1 MKTWISY
8 LAATAFGLAATFV
21 FGESSFFQQATYTIT
36 AVLVQLGGFILIPF
50 VFFSFAAGVASLRK
64 DKKGC
69 KFVRTTVFWS
79 VFSTVLLALTAAVVF
94 RFLPIAFPSS
104 SSAGSDASGLSM
116 VGLQSFSTF
125 LGHLTIVNPFY
136 TLVKA
141 ESFLLPIIII
151 ALLFGWFL
159 KPNIEIIRPAYVVMN
174 SFSETFFRLAKA
186 WAQWGA
192 IFLFFISS
200 YWITTIA
207 QEGTIFVI
215 LDYLMILGIVVAGA
229 LFVVLPLL
237 LGIFSLFRV
246 NPYRILYRM
255 LGPALAGLFTGSIF
269 YTTPSTMSLTRQGL
283 SVQKRV
289 SGTAV
294 PLYTIIGRGGSALIS
309 TLSTLTLIYAATGSV
324 PEDMVLL
331 TIALVSAL
339 FSVVSPLY
347 LGFEVFFITTLTLN
361 YLKIDLYG
369 AQMSMIAL
377 MPILNGLGVLID
389 TYVASFGAAY
399 TCSRMGVLVKTPYRD
414 IV

>member
-1 MKTWISY
+1 M
-8 LAATAFGLAATFV
+8 
-21 FGESSFFQQATYTIT
+21 
-36 AVLVQLGGFILIPF
+36 
-50 VFFSFAAGVASLRK
+50 
-64 DKKGC
+64 
-69 KFVRTTVFWS
+69 
-79 VFSTVLLALTAAVVF
+79 VF
-94 RFLPIAFPSS
+94 RFLPIAFPAS

-151 ALLFGWFL
+151 ALFFGWFL

-269 YTTPSTMSLTRQGL
+269 YTTPSTMRLTRQGL